1 MRNVEWPWWRLRR
14 CRSQRPSLCPVDGV
28 PDGRGAS
35 VAALLQIEVDI
46 DTLDRADLDAVV
58 DAAEAV
64 GVPPCIVVDDVVS
77 HRHPTSRPECG
88 GPFRLDIV
96 KRAIERLPQRG
107 GITTERGVRRWAQC
121 STGSLKTVVVKG
133 VLAGQAVWRRIMT
146 KS

>member
-64 GVPPCIVVDDVVS
+64 G
-77 HRHPTSRPECG
+77 SRPVLSSTMSSVSVTR
-88 GPFRLDIV
+88 PRDRDAVARFVWILSR
-96 KRAIERLPQRG
+96 ERSRGCHSAAGLPQNVVFAG
-107 GITTERGVRRWAQC
+107 ERSVQPDR
-121 STGSLKTVVVKG
+121 
-133 VLAGQAVWRRIMT
+133 
-146 KS
+146 